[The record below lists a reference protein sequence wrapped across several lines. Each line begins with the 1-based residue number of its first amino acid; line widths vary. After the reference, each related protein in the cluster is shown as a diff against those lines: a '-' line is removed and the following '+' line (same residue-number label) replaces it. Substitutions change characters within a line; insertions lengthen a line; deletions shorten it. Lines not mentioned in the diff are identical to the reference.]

1 MRNVFIGFLFLV
13 AIWIGWGAPVPGV
26 RLSQM
31 QPDPSLPTFQPVT
44 KGDDSFERAPQNDR
58 VVEDPTIRRLN
69 ERVVNAAHRLEA
81 FPCDAAARREL
92 RAAVAAYF
100 KEHIRRVRSG
110 EADKAERNNVRRVR
124 TSPLTDDDI
133 DMIINDGVYQGVLQ
147 PEDIGGRRAAK
158 GPFVPMGGL
167 DTTGRFVC
175 ENDFKR

>member
-31 QPDPSLPTFQPVT
+31 KPDPSLPTFQRVT
-44 KGDDSFERAPQNDR
+44 EGETAFEQAPQNDR
-58 VVEDPTIRRLN
+58 AAEDQTIRQLN
-69 ERVVNAAHRLEA
+69 ERVVSAAHRLEA
-81 FPCDAAARREL
+81 FPCDASARREL
-92 RAAVAAYF
+92 RMSVAALF

-110 EADKAERNNVRRVR
+110 EADKAERNNARRAR

-147 PEDIGGRRAAK
+147 PEDIGGRRPVKQA
-158 GPFVPMGGL
+158 FVPMGGF

-175 ENDFKR
+175 ENEFKR